1 MNLKLPIIC
10 LINPVQPKSAFH
22 VETSHLICRAN
33 QMTGFYMKR
42 NIGVKWVNENITK
55 NERFHFLLTKQ
66 ENNLKKIF
74 RNIPTRRYNGI
85 SGICSLVLEN
95 IWNDEI
101 LLNKNFPENLK
112 LVDEAE
118 PTFKK
123 NDKTFVQNCRLV
135 KFSTYNF

>member
-1 MNLKLPIIC
+1 
-10 LINPVQPKSAFH
+10 
-22 VETSHLICRAN
+22 
-33 QMTGFYMKR
+33 MTGFYMKC

-55 NERFHFLLTKQ
+55 NERFHFLLSKQ
-66 ENNLKKIF
+66 ENISKEIF
-74 RNIPTRRYNGI
+74 QNIPTRRYKDI
-85 SGICSLVLEN
+85 SGVGSLVLEN

-118 PTFKK
+118 PAFKK